1 MLMTAAILGRQFNS
15 VLLCKA
21 CHLAEE
27 VVAQHVDDAIQLHI
41 LMLLPAQTQQE
52 GRITV
57 RYSADL
63 TFTHDKIREVLYQ
76 GLNPLRRRALHRQVS
91 QAIESRYADHLAPY
105 YSTLAYHSQ
114 MAEELV
120 QAVEYLLK
128 ATYQATSVYAFT
140 DALAYVRTAL
150 DLLLGDKERPRRAA
164 LLHRLA
170 NLYLYTGQLD
180 EAMQAGLASCLLW

>member
-76 GLNPLRRRALHRQVS
+76 GLNPLRRRTLHRQVA
-91 QAIESRYADHLAPY
+91 QAIEALYGPHLTPY
-105 YSTLAYHSQ
+105 YSTLALHYK
-114 MAEELV
+114 MAEEYQYAIDYYQKASS
-120 QAVEYLLK
+120 QAFE
-128 ATYQATSVYAFT
+128 VYAFH
-140 DALAYVRTAL
+140 DAASHMESVLE
-150 DLLLGDKERPRRAA
+150 LLVSSDERFQRAEI
-164 LLHRLA
+164 LH
-170 NLYLYTGQLD
+170 Q
-180 EAMQAGLASCLLW
+180 LASKVYLRLGL